1 MAVCTAGPGLGH
13 LRLTTTSQILWLLPA
28 FLPSCLAFGG
38 LIVPRT
44 YLVLDLIC
52 RDYLEEKA
60 AKDPH
65 FKFMPIMFG
74 SENPQCRDPVVQ
86 ARVATFQLYSSLLSG
101 IFAAIVSPHLG
112 ALSDRIGRKRV
123 IAFATMGTFVLE
135 IMTIVVGTYPDTV
148 SVYWILVGYLLDG
161 LCGSFTTSMALSFAY
176 ASDCTPPER
185 RNVAFGYF
193 HGTLF
198 TGIAIGPI
206 LAGYLIQVTGNVVV
220 CFYFAVGCH
229 VFFILFLLIAIPES
243 VSKERQEHARE
254 RYQFS
259 ILGSEYSSY
268 WKMLKNWNLFGPLS
282 ILWPKGEGSSF
293 KLRKNLALL
302 AAIDATVF
310 GVAMGTLNIILI
322 YAEFMFGWDAVKSS
336 MFLSSVNICRV
347 LALVVG
353 LPLVTR
359 LFRSPVRGQ
368 HSAHHGADRLDIN
381 VIRCAILFDMLGY
394 VGYASVQTG
403 ALMIL
408 SGMVAALGGV
418 GSPTLQSALTKHVPS
433 SVTGQMLGATG
444 LLHALARIV
453 APTIFSLIYRQTV
466 HVFPRT
472 VFVCLA
478 STFFFVSIMTWFLKP
493 NGQPLSLGSEACDIK
508 LIPTTVY
515 LHDSAAPGA
524 AAHEDE
530 QEDIAAANLT
540 RL

>member
-1 MAVCTAGPGLGH
+1 MALCTAVLRH
-13 LRLTTTSQILWLLPA
+13 TRLTTTSQILWLLPA

-65 FKFMPIMFG
+65 FKFMPIIFG

-123 IAFATMGTFVLE
+123 IAFATMGTFVME
-135 IMTIVVGTYPDTV
+135 IMTIVVGSHPDTV

-198 TGIAIGPI
+198 TGIALGPI
-206 LAGYLIQVTGNVVV
+206 LSGYLIEVTGNVMV
-220 CFYFAVGCH
+220 CFYFAVACH

-254 RYQFS
+254 KYQFS
-259 ILGSEYSSY
+259 IVGAEYSSY
-268 WKMLKNWNLFGPLS
+268 WKMLKNWNLFGPLN

-310 GVAMGTLNIILI
+310 GVAMGTFNIILI
-322 YAEFMFGWDAVKSS
+322 YAEFMFGWDAVKAS

-347 LALVVG
+347 FALVVG
-353 LPLVTR
+353 LPLITR
-359 LFRSPVRGQ
+359 LFRGPVRGQ
-368 HSAHHGADRLDIN
+368 HSAHLGADRLDIN
-381 VIRCAILFDMLGY
+381 VIRCAILFDLLGY

-408 SGMVAALGGV
+408 SGMVAAFGGI

-433 SVTGQMLGATG
+433 SVTGQILGATG

-466 HVFPRT
+466 HIFPRA

-478 STFFFVSIMTWFLKP
+478 STFFVVSIMTWFLKP
-493 NGQPLSLGSEACDIK
+493 NGQPPPLAFEACDIK
-508 LIPTTVY
+508 LMPTTVY
-515 LHDSAAPGA
+515 LHDPVAPGA

-530 QEDIAAANLT
+530 QEENIAAANLT